1 MNQKIHIDLAK
12 MVSDYKVCWLFNSM
26 GYNND
31 LLYWQPLLQA
41 YVKAFPNTE
50 FHTCETQAKIA
61 GTEHEVRKSIAKL
74 SIKLGSRVVS
84 IPSPLVLYKLF
95 RLKPELI
102 VTSEFGLLSIYA
114 ALYRLFYRR
123 ARLLLLV
130 ENDPAFLAAF
140 YNKNRKTGL
149 YRSVRKFIV
158 WCADSVLCNNRRAAE
173 YLAND
178 LGVDK
183 DKVITACYLT
193 SFQATTPK
201 KRDGEKA
208 KNFLFVGRLIPSK
221 GLSLLVEAVS
231 LLPDDAKAKF
241 TLSIVGDGPERAGL
255 EQAVKDFNLNKTI
268 IFHGRQPYEQLGDFF
283 AAADLFIF
291 PTLGDYRALVGFEA
305 LSAGLP
311 IIGSIFDGASDETI
325 EDGVNGFVVD
335 PRQIGELTK
344 KMQFFLDSPG
354 RFEEFSACSIN
365 KYSKYSPAIASA
377 NIVNALESC
386 LSK

>member
-1 MNQKIHIDLAK
+1 
-12 MVSDYKVCWLFNSM
+12 MVSDCKVFWLFNSM

-31 LLYWQPLLQA
+31 LLYWQPLLQT
-41 YVKAFPNTE
+41 YVKDFPNTE
-50 FHTCETQAKIA
+50 FHTCETQAKVV
-61 GTEHEVRKSIAKL
+61 GTEHEVSKSITKL
-74 SIKLGSRVVS
+74 SIKLGPRALS
-84 IPSPLVLYKLF
+84 IPSPLLLYKLF
-95 RLKPELI
+95 RVKPELI

-140 YNKNRKTGL
+140 YNKNRKTWL
-149 YRSVRKFIV
+149 FRAVRKCIA

-173 YLAND
+173 YLTND

-183 DKVITACYLT
+183 DKVIAACYLT

-201 KRDGEKA
+201 KRDEGKE

-255 EQAVKDFNLNKTI
+255 EHAVKNLNLEKTV
-268 IFHGRQPYEQLGDFF
+268 IFHGRQPYKQLGDFF

-335 PRQIGELTK
+335 PRQVDELAK
-344 KMQFFLDSPG
+344 KIQFFLDDSDKLE
-354 RFEEFSACSIN
+354 RFSACSIA
-365 KYSKYSPAIASA
+365 KYSNYSPTRAAT
-377 NIVNALESC
+377 NIIRVVRDC
-386 LSK
+386 LHG

>member
-1 MNQKIHIDLAK
+1 
-12 MVSDYKVCWLFNSM
+12 MVSDCKVFWLFNSM

-50 FHTCETQAKIA
+50 FHTCETQAKVV
-61 GTEHEVRKSIAKL
+61 GTEHEVSKSITTL
-74 SIKLGSRVVS
+74 SIKLGSRALS
-84 IPSPLVLYKLF
+84 IPSPLLLYKLF
-95 RLKPELI
+95 RVKPELI

-123 ARLLLLV
+123 TKLLLLV

-140 YNKNRKTGL
+140 YNKNRKTWL
-149 YRSVRKFIV
+149 FRAVRKCIA
-158 WCADSVLCNNRRAAE
+158 WRADSVLCNNRRAAE
-173 YLAND
+173 YLTND
-178 LGVDK
+178 LGIDK
-183 DKVITACYLT
+183 DKVIAACYLT
-193 SFQATTPK
+193 SFQATNSK
-201 KRDGEKA
+201 KRDRGKT

-231 LLPDDAKAKF
+231 LLPDDAKDKF
-241 TLSIVGDGPERAGL
+241 TLSIVGDGPERARL
-255 EQAVKDFNLNKTI
+255 EQAVKDLNLEKTV
-268 IFHGRQPYEQLGDFF
+268 IFHGRQPYEQLGNFF
-283 AAADLFIF
+283 TAADLFIF

-335 PRQIGELTK
+335 PRQISELSRRIR
-344 KMQFFLDSPG
+344 FFLDNSD
-354 RFEEFSACSIN
+354 RLKEFSARALV
-365 KYSKYSPAIASA
+365 KYSSYEPAVVANNLVDASS
-377 NIVNALESC
+377 VC
-386 LSK
+386 LRSARF

>member
-1 MNQKIHIDLAK
+1 
-12 MVSDYKVCWLFNSM
+12 MVSDFKVFWLFNSM

-50 FHTCETQAKIA
+50 FHTCETQAKIV
-61 GTEHEVRKSIAKL
+61 GTEHEVSKSITKL
-74 SIKLGSRVVS
+74 SIKLGSRALS
-84 IPSPLVLYKLF
+84 IPSPLLLYKLF
-95 RLKPELI
+95 RVKPELI

-123 ARLLLLV
+123 AKLLLLV

-140 YNKNRKTGL
+140 YNKNRKTWL
-149 YRSVRKFIV
+149 FRAVRKCIA
-158 WCADSVLCNNRRAAE
+158 WRADSVLCNNRRAAE
-173 YLAND
+173 YLTND
-178 LGVDK
+178 LGIDK
-183 DKVITACYLT
+183 DKVIAACYLT
-193 SFQATTPK
+193 SFQATNSK
-201 KRDGEKA
+201 KRDRGKT

-231 LLPDDAKAKF
+231 LLPDDAKDKF

-255 EQAVKDFNLNKTI
+255 EQAVKDLNLEKTV
-268 IFHGRQPYEQLGDFF
+268 IFHGRQPYEQLGNFF
-283 AAADLFIF
+283 TAADLFIF

-325 EDGVNGFVVD
+325 ENEKNGFSVD
-335 PRQIGELTK
+335 PRQLFVLAEKI
-344 KMQFFLDSPG
+344 QFFLENP
-354 RFEEFSACSIN
+354 EKLNEFSTYSTK
-365 KYSKYSPAIASA
+365 KYARYTPTAAA
-377 NIVNALESC
+377 LNIVNATSNC
-386 LSK
+386 LRTLKY

>member
-1 MNQKIHIDLAK
+1 
-12 MVSDYKVCWLFNSM
+12 MVSDCKVFWLFNSM

-50 FHTCETQAKIA
+50 FHTCETQAKVV
-61 GTEHEVRKSIAKL
+61 GTEHEVSKSITTL
-74 SIKLGSRVVS
+74 SIKLGSRALS
-84 IPSPLVLYKLF
+84 IPSPLLLYKLF
-95 RLKPELI
+95 RVKPELI

-140 YNKNRKTGL
+140 YNKNRKTWL
-149 YRSVRKFIV
+149 FRAVRKCIA
-158 WCADSVLCNNRRAAE
+158 WCADSVLCNNRRAAG
-173 YLAND
+173 YLTND

-183 DKVITACYLT
+183 DKVIAACYLT

-201 KRDGEKA
+201 KRDGGNA

-231 LLPDDAKAKF
+231 LLPDDAKDKF

-255 EQAVKDFNLNKTI
+255 EQAVKDFNLEKTV
-268 IFHGRQPYEQLGDFF
+268 IFHGRQPYEQLGAFF
-283 AAADLFIF
+283 SAADLFIF

-335 PRQIGELTK
+335 PRQISELSRRIR
-344 KMQFFLDSPG
+344 FFLDSSDVLK
-354 RFEEFSACSIN
+354 EFSARALV
-365 KYSKYSPAIASA
+365 KYSSYQPAVVA
-377 NIVNALESC
+377 NNLVNASSVC
-386 LSK
+386 LRSARF